1 VAGVAWSHV
10 AVVGGMGWIEIVVVV
25 CDCMHVL
32 QGPPGT
38 CSDEGQDTFW
48 YVPEGF
54 RSFVV
59 LLIGMHSYGGA
70 GTERDA

>member
-1 VAGVAWSHV
+1 MACVAWLHV

-25 CDCMHVL
+25 RDCMHMHVL

-59 LLIGMHSYGGA
+59 LLIGMHSY
-70 GTERDA
+70 ES